1 MGGARSSP
9 GRIRAIEKLLFT
21 ISFFAFALIGCGD
34 SCVIFVS
41 NPGGGGGGTLSGG
54 TPTCSF
60 SPMNGKIR
68 LRISSSVAVPK
79 SGGQA
84 EIQHIFVTIRGIE
97 ATTNAFA
104 GDESPDWKELT
115 PNLAAQEV
123 QLDLLAQSGESCGG
137 SSFESAAI
145 PADTYRQVR
154 LSLSSNQPAESDS
167 TSQENLCGS
176 SGVNCIE
183 TSDGKIRP
191 LVLDSKFSRIQV
203 SSDHIRGGFFQVF
216 PETPANLR
224 IEFNS
229 QSSLFIP
236 AGEGVRMIP
245 VFMADTQTACESATS
260 AER

>member
-1 MGGARSSP
+1 MGGARSFLRCIP
-9 GRIRAIEKLLFT
+9 AIEKLLFT

-41 NPGGGGGGTLSGG
+41 NPGGGGGTLSGG

-68 LRISSSVAVPK
+68 LRFSSSVAAPK

-97 ATTNAFA
+97 ATANAFA
-104 GDESPDWKELT
+104 DDESPDWKELT
-115 PNLAAQEV
+115 PNLAAQKV

-137 SSFESAAI
+137 NSFESAAI
-145 PADTYRQVR
+145 PADTYRQIR
-154 LSLSSNQPAESDS
+154 LSLSPNQPAESDS
-167 TSQENLCGS
+167 APQENSCGS
-176 SGVNCIE
+176 AGVNCIE
-183 TSDGKIRP
+183 TSDGEIRP
-191 LVLDSKFSRIQV
+191 LVLNSKFFQIQV
-203 SSDHIRGGFFQVF
+203 SSDHIRGGFFQIL

-229 QSSLFIP
+229 QSSLFITT
-236 AGEGVRMIP
+236 GEGVRMIP
-245 VFMADTQTACESATS
+245 VFIVDTQTACESAAN